1 MFEIRPAALNEFS
14 LLTSLE
20 EEADKAF
27 ATVDPPLDVASFPP
41 AGTVDDFAAAFHI
54 MVAGRPPVGFV
65 RMEIVDGTA
74 HLEQLAVSP
83 EYGRQG
89 IGRSLV
95 EAAKAWARESGF
107 HAMTL
112 CTFAG
117 VPFNGPFYAS
127 CGFAEITLLTPG
139 LQRLRRIE
147 RKLGLDAV
155 GRRIVMRAEL

>member
-14 LLTSLE
+14 LLSSLE
-20 EEADKAF
+20 EEADAVF
-27 ATVDPPLDVASFPP
+27 ATVDPPMDLALFPP
-41 AGTVDDFAAAFHI
+41 AGTVDDFADAFHI

-65 RMEIVDGTA
+65 RLEIVDGLA

-83 EYGRQG
+83 DYAGAG

-112 CTFAG
+112 CTFAD

-127 CGFAEITLLTPG
+127 CGFTELATLTPG
-139 LQRLRRIE
+139 LARLRRIE
-147 RKLGLDAV
+147 RKLGLDDL
-155 GRRIVMRAEL
+155 GRRIVMRVEL